1 MAFRFSRTL
10 AILGATLLPLAVAAP
25 AQADS
30 KECAGAYEKSQELKS
45 QSKLRDAR
53 EQLLICAQ
61 AACPDFIKRDCGK
74 WLGEVDG
81 MLPTVVFSA
90 KAKGQELTDVQV
102 KVGDA
107 VVVESL
113 DGRSLPM
120 DPGAQVFIFES
131 AVHGTKEVR
140 YTVKEGQKAQ
150 NIVADFGGEAPGSG
164 SGAGSGGSVSTD
176 GASDKTL
183 AYVFTGVGAVGL
195 GAFAFFALTG
205 KSDENA
211 LECADSKTCSDDDID
226 PIKQKYL
233 FADIGLGVGVVSLGL
248 ATYFF
253 LKPSS
258 GAAEDATAEDSARV
272 KVDVLPTQGGG
283 FASISGHF

>member
-1 MAFRFSRTL
+1 MAFKISH
-10 AILGATLLPLAVAAP
+10 GAVIGTALLLPLTHSAD

-45 QSKLRDAR
+45 QSKLRAAR
-53 EQLLICAQ
+53 EALLTCAQ

-74 WLGEVDG
+74 WLGEVDSQ
-81 MLPTVVFSA
+81 LPTVVFSA
-90 KAKGQELTDVQV
+90 KAKGEEISDVRV
-102 KVGDA
+102 LIGEEVIA
-107 VVVESL
+107 ESL

-120 DPGAQVFIFES
+120 DPGGRVFTFES
-131 AVHGTKEVR
+131 EEHGTKEVR
-140 YTVKEGQKAQ
+140 FTVKEGQKAQ
-150 NIVADFGGEAPGSG
+150 NVVADYGGEAPSG
-164 SGAGSGGSVSTD
+164 GGGGGSVSTD
-176 GASDKTL
+176 DASDKTL

-205 KSDENA
+205 KSDEDGLA
-211 LECADSKTCSDDDID
+211 CADTKTCTDDDID

-253 LKPSS
+253 LKPS
-258 GAAEDATAEDSARV
+258 GGGGDAAAEDSARRV
-272 KVDVLPTQGGG
+272 RVDVLPTRGGG
-283 FASISGHF
+283 FASVSGHF